1 MTFGPLLFA
10 PFAIQVHVVCALA
23 AIVLGPVTL
32 WRRSRDIWHRTAG
45 YIWVIAMAITA
56 ISSFWISDT
65 PMIGPFGPIHV
76 LSVVTLTGLLR
87 GINAA
92 RAGRTTAHQ
101 RTMKSLYFWAMGVA
115 GVFTFLPE
123 RRMND
128 VFFSGH
134 PLLGFIAMAVLI
146 AGGLC
151 LYWITERRR
160 AI

>member
-1 MTFGPLLFA
+1 
-10 PFAIQVHVVCALA
+10 
-23 AIVLGPVTL
+23 
-32 WRRSRDIWHRTAG
+32 
-45 YIWVIAMAITA
+45 
-56 ISSFWISDT
+56 
-65 PMIGPFGPIHV
+65 MIGPFGPIHV

-134 PLLGFIAMAVLI
+134 PLLGFIAVAVLI
-146 AGGLC
+146 SGGLC